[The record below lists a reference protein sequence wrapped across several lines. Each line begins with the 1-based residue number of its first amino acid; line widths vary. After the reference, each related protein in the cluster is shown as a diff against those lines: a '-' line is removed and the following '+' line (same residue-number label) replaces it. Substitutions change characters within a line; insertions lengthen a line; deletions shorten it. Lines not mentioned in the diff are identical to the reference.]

1 MNYPSAVD
9 YILSFADYERIPRS
23 AVVFDLRRIEMLLA
37 RLGNPQ
43 NAAKTVHIAGTK
55 GKGSTAAMI
64 ASILYQSGYRT
75 GLYTSPHLL
84 SIRERLQVDGEPIT
98 EKAFARLV
106 SRLKPEFEAV
116 NESGT
121 YGELTTFELLTA
133 LALAHFKESA
143 VDYQVLEAGLGGR
156 LDATNV
162 TDPEICVI
170 TSISYDHMDVLG
182 DTLAEIAAEKAGII
196 KPKSVVV
203 VARQSPEARAV
214 IEKTCREKGARLVSV
229 GSEITW
235 QRQTAGPDGQTF
247 RLKGISGEYDLSLP
261 LAGEHQLENAAAAV
275 AAVEVLKEHGARIS
289 PESIARGLAQVHWP
303 GRLQV
308 MRREPWLVVDGA
320 HNADSARR
328 LVAALRQYF
337 VFQRL
342 TLIFGASSDKNIA
355 GMVAELASFPN
366 RVIVTSSRHPRAV
379 SPDSLSGEFTRQGM
393 SAEVTEN
400 VSAAIEIALAGA
412 APGDLICVTG
422 SLFIVAEAM
431 EYFVE

>member
-1 MNYPSAVD
+1 
-9 YILSFADYERIPRS
+9 
-23 AVVFDLRRIEMLLA
+23 
-37 RLGNPQ
+37 
-43 NAAKTVHIAGTK
+43 
-55 GKGSTAAMI
+55 
-64 ASILYQSGYRT
+64 
-75 GLYTSPHLL
+75 
-84 SIRERLQVDGEPIT
+84 
-98 EKAFARLV
+98 
-106 SRLKPEFEAV
+106 
-116 NESGT
+116 
-121 YGELTTFELLTA
+121 LTTFELLTA

-196 KPKSVVV
+196 KPKSAVV

-235 QRQTAGPDGQTF
+235 QRQTTGPDGQTF
-247 RLKGISGEYDLSLP
+247 HLKGLSGEYDLSLP

-275 AAVEVLKEHGARIS
+275 AAVEVLKDHGARIS

-303 GRLQV
+303 GRLQI

-379 SPDSLSGEFTRQGM
+379 SPDSLARQFARQGM

-400 VSAAIEIALAGA
+400 VSEAIEIAVAGA

>member
-1 MNYPSAVD
+1 MNYQSAVD

-43 NAAKTVHIAGTK
+43 DAAKTVHIAGTK
-55 GKGSTAAMI
+55 GKGSTSAMI
-64 ASILYQSGYRT
+64 ASILYQSGYGT

-116 NESGT
+116 NESGV

-133 LALAHFKESA
+133 LAFAHFKESA
-143 VDYQVLEAGLGGR
+143 VDYQVLEVGLGGR

-162 TDPEICVI
+162 TRPETCII
-170 TSISYDHMDVLG
+170 TSISYDHTDVLG
-182 DTLAEIAAEKAGII
+182 DTLSQIAAEKAGII

-203 VARQSPEARAV
+203 VAQQSPEARAV
-214 IEKTCREKGARLVSV
+214 IEKTCRENDARLVSV

-247 RLKGISGEYDLSLP
+247 RLKGITGEYDLSLP

-275 AAVEVLKEHGARIS
+275 AAVEVLKEHGAHIS
-289 PESIARGLAQVHWP
+289 PRSIARGLAQVHWP
-303 GRLQV
+303 GRLQI

-328 LVAALRQYF
+328 LVAALTQHF
-337 VFQRL
+337 AFQRL

-355 GMVAELASFPN
+355 GMVAELASFPDT
-366 RVIVTSSRHPRAV
+366 VIVTSSRHPRAM
-379 SPDSLSGEFTRQGM
+379 SPDSLAGQFARQGIT
-393 SAEVTEN
+393 AEVTEN
-400 VSAAIEIALAGA
+400 VSEAIEIALAGA
-412 APGDLICVTG
+412 VPGDLICVTG

-431 EYFVE
+431 EYFVA